1 MNKQQKLELVNA
13 LNNMFP
19 EAKCELNFNNNFEL
33 ICAVI
38 LSAQCTDKRVNL
50 TTPALFKKYPTPQKL
65 AVANVKDV
73 EEIIKPCGF
82 YHNKAKSLV
91 NMAKGLINNFNGE
104 VPCSLKDL
112 ITLSG
117 VGRKT
122 ANVVYAVGF
131 GGQAIAVDTHVFRT
145 SNRLGLA
152 NSKNVLTTEK
162 QLMRIVPKNEWSKTH
177 HSLIFLGRYVCK
189 AQKPNCQECSIKEWC
204 KYYNA
209 KQNKKGDFKT
219 NSVKSI

>member
-13 LNNMFP
+13 LNTMFP
-19 EAKCELNFNNNFEL
+19 EAKCELKFNNNFEL

-50 TTPALFKKYPTPQKL
+50 TTPALFKKYPTAEKL
-65 AVANVKDV
+65 ANAKIEDV

-91 NMAKGLINNFNGE
+91 KMAKGLLQNFNGE
-104 VPCSLKDL
+104 VPGSLKDL
-112 ITLSG
+112 ITLAG

-162 QLMRIVPKNEWSKTH
+162 QLMKVVPKKEWSKTH

-189 AQKPNCQECSIKEWC
+189 AQKPNCEECSLKEWC
-204 KYYNA
+204 KYYFS
-209 KQNKKGDFKT
+209 KHKLK
-219 NSVKSI
+219 VKNIK

>member
-19 EAKCELNFNNNFEL
+19 EAKCELYFNNNFEL

-65 AVANVKDV
+65 AKADIKDV

-91 NMAKGLINNFNGE
+91 NMAKGLIQNFNGE
-104 VPCSLKDL
+104 VPSSLKDL

-145 SNRLGLA
+145 SNRLGLVS
-152 NSKNVLTTEK
+152 SKNVLTTEK
-162 QLMRIVPKNEWSKTH
+162 QLMKVVPQNEWSKTH

-189 AQKPNCQECSIKEWC
+189 AQKPNCQECSLKEWC
-204 KYYNA
+204 RFYISK
-209 KQNKKGDFKT
+209 NKLK
-219 NSVKSI
+219 VKNTK

>member
-1 MNKQQKLELVNA
+1 MNKQQKLVLVNA

-19 EAKCELNFNNNFEL
+19 EAKCELDFTNNFEL

-50 TTPALFKKYPTPQKL
+50 TTPALFKKYPTPEKL
-65 AVANVKDV
+65 AKAKVEDV
-73 EEIIKPCGF
+73 EKIIKPCGF

-91 NMAKGLINNFNGE
+91 NMAKGLIENFNGE
-104 VPCSLKDL
+104 VPNNLKDL
-112 ITLSG
+112 ITLAG

-131 GGQAIAVDTHVFRT
+131 NGQAIAVDTHVFRT

-162 QLMRIVPKNEWSKTH
+162 QLMKVVPKNEWSKTH

-189 AQKPNCQECSIKEWC
+189 AQKPNCHECSLKEWC
-204 KYYNA
+204 KFYIS
-209 KQNKKGDFKT
+209 KNKLK
-219 NSVKSI
+219 VKNLK

>member
-1 MNKQQKLELVNA
+1 MKKEDKLKIIST
-13 LNNMFP
+13 LNDMFP
-19 EAKCELNFNNNFEL
+19 NSHCELNFKNNFEL

-50 TTPALFKKYPTPQKL
+50 ITPALFKSYPTPYKL
-65 AVANVKDV
+65 ALANLNDV
-73 EEIIKPCGF
+73 ETIIKPCGF
-82 YHNKAKSLV
+82 YHNKAKNLI
-91 NMAKGLINNFNGE
+91 NMAKGLVQNFEGIVPNNL
-104 VPCSLKDL
+104 PDL

-152 NSKNVLTTEK
+152 NSKNVLNTEK
-162 QLMRIVPKNEWSKTH
+162 QLMRAVPKGEWSKTH
-177 HSLIFLGRYVCK
+177 HSLIFLGRYICK
-189 AQKPNCQECSIKEWC
+189 ARKPLCEKCDLKPYC
-204 KYYNA
+204 KYFNT
-209 KQNKKGDFKT
+209 KIKNT
-219 NSVKSI
+219 LSN

>member
-1 MNKQQKLELVNA
+1 MNKEQKLAIINT
-13 LNNMFP
+13 LNKMFP
-19 EAKCELNFNNNFEL
+19 DAKCELDFTNNFEL

-50 TTPALFKKYPTPQKL
+50 TSPALFKKYPNAQKL
-65 AVANVKDV
+65 AKADIKDV
-73 EEIIKPCGF
+73 EQIIKPCGF
-82 YHNKAKSLV
+82 YHNKAKNLV
-91 NMAKGLINNFNGE
+91 NMAKGLIENFKGE
-104 VPCSLKDL
+104 VPNNLKDL
-112 ITLSG
+112 ITLAG

-162 QLMRIVPKNEWSKTH
+162 QLMKIVPKNEWSKTH
-177 HSLIFLGRYVCK
+177 HSLIFLGRYICK
-189 AQKPNCQECSIKEWC
+189 AQKPNCPECSLKEWC
-204 KYYNA
+204 KYYNH
-209 KQNKKGDFKT
+209 KNSNKKKIKKE
-219 NSVKSI
+219 SE